1 MKSSIY
7 IRIALVYL
15 LVYAF
20 LYFLLS
26 SFYGRQSTSQVAGMV
41 QKKVNG
47 LIQNAFTG
55 QESFLE
61 LLKTSTSGIDYSQLP
76 KQENIELLIYRNGTL
91 VFWNG
96 NKISPP
102 DELMRGGEPVR
113 VYEEGG
119 NKFILISKVY
129 VTPFNSY
136 KVVQAIHLYSRLPI
150 SNRYVRTGPDEA
162 VFGPLKFYIGYSQ
175 AEDFYP
181 VKYKDK
187 VLFYVYSLNSGTE
200 VLSNEQLLLQLL
212 VFWLISFLFTAAL
225 FFAFRKGN
233 DKPVVKALVLVL
245 VLLSIRIG
253 MLANGFPSAYVTW
266 PAFDSRFFASSFIN
280 PTFGDL
286 LINLLIALIL
296 LRFLFNRSKQFSS
309 PGYWFGG
316 SFWPSISLQVLA
328 MMIPLAGGWLG
339 YDILYSIA
347 KNSAAVNDVTM
358 SLTITPLRI
367 MMKLTFLPVAYLF
380 FLCLQISG
388 HLQDRIKPMAR
399 KQFLYG
405 ALVLIICLV
414 GLLTQRMEW
423 IIVLVVISVVMF
435 LSANFKM
442 HRETSTLNF
451 RSYVYYTMVVLCIS
465 AFGGLAHTLATL
477 ERERFDKKKFGET
490 LLSENDIITE
500 FYLNDARNSI
510 RKDAYIINR
519 FLYPLVRKD
528 LIEGKIKRVHLPS
541 YFSKYDFHL
550 SLFDPSG
557 NPFPENEIQE
567 NYFQYRS
574 RLVKG
579 DNSTDFEDVYYINYL
594 GRQQLRKFYCCI
606 PISTRN
612 LSLGYMIME
621 LRVGTSAEYS
631 VYPELLIDERFG
643 SLSKSSSFS
652 FAVFQNEGL
661 AWVSGEFQKAS
672 WLTKELLSSPV
683 FYELGIVKDDQH
695 YLAVKGP
702 QNKVVVITSRYGLW
716 NSFYSNFSFY
726 LFNAVLILFLLLLV
740 GWLYYYSRGLPFN
753 FSTRIQLY
761 LNLYFLLPSIILSV
775 FIIGIIA
782 KGYQEELISSFQK
795 RAEVIASDFESSLQ
809 DYLDGQSNVGKLENE
824 LTQISNYNSCDINLY
839 STSGRL
845 LISTEPLL
853 IKYGLNSSL
862 INPLAYFN
870 IFSNGLPSITM
881 KERIGRLNYYA
892 VYLPLRS
899 TQNNTILGIIS
910 IPFFEASDEYE
921 RELIRVVNSVLNLF
935 AGIFLLFALTSFFIT
950 SNLLQPLRLIGGTLR
965 KTSLEGK
972 NLPLDWPVKDEIG
985 KLVEEY
991 NRMISNLDES
1001 KKLLA
1006 RTEKESAWREMAQQV
1021 AHEIKNPLTPMKL
1034 KLQTLQ
1040 RQAAMGDPAFNDR
1053 AKDTIALLLEQ
1064 IDNLANIAS
1073 SFYDFA
1079 RMPTPVLEPFDLVQ
1093 VAHNT
1098 VSLHNNTER
1107 QFVAFNSNREQ
1118 CIVNGDEKLMGQIIS
1133 NLIINALQSIPTGR
1147 VPKIAV
1153 SINGDKGRLV
1163 LTVEDNGSGIPEN
1176 IRDKVFLPNFSTK
1189 YYGSGIGLALAKRGV
1204 ESAGGSIYFK
1214 TREDLGTTFFIEL
1227 PLGQ

>member
-1 MKSSIY
+1 MKYTVY
-7 IRIALVYL
+7 IRIAVIYLIVYGL
-15 LVYAF
+15 IF
-20 LYFLLS
+20 FLLS
-26 SFYGRQSTSQVAGMV
+26 GYYGRQSTTQVAEKV
-41 QKKVNG
+41 QEKVNL
-47 LIQNAFTG
+47 LIINALEG
-55 QESFLE
+55 QDLFLSM
-61 LLKTSTSGIDYSQLP
+61 LKNSKSGIDYSQLTRQP
-76 KQENIELLIYRNGTL
+76 NIDLLVYRNGTL
-91 VFWNG
+91 VYWNG

-102 DELMRGGEPVR
+102 DEVMRGGNRVR

-150 SNRYVRTGPDEA
+150 SNRYVRTGPNEN
-162 VFGPLKFYIGYSQ
+162 VFGPLKFYIGYVQ

-181 VKYKDK
+181 VTYQNN
-187 VLFYVYSLNSGTE
+187 VLFYVYSLNTGVE
-200 VLSNEQLLLQLL
+200 ALSQQQLLLQILA
-212 VFWLISFLFTAAL
+212 FWLISFLFTSAL
-225 FFAFRKGN
+225 YFAFKRGN
-233 DKPVVKALVLVL
+233 DRPLLRALVLVV
-245 VLLSIRIG
+245 VLIAIRSA
-253 MLANGFPSAYVTW
+253 MLANSFPSAYVTW
-266 PAFDSRFFASSFIN
+266 PAFDPRYFASSIVN

-286 LINLLIALIL
+286 LINLFIALIIL
-296 LRFLFNRSKQFSS
+296 QYVFFRIKQIPSTII
-309 PGYWFGG
+309 WFKGSRAG
-316 SFWPSISLQVLA
+316 SFFLLILSLF
-328 MMIPLAGGWLG
+328 IPLLGGWLG

-347 KNSAAVNDVTM
+347 KNSAAVNDISM
-358 SLTITPLRI
+358 SLAITPLRV
-367 MMKLTFLPVAYLF
+367 MMKLTFLPLAYFF

-388 HLQDRIKPMAR
+388 YLQEHIQPFR
-399 KQFLYG
+399 KVQ
-405 ALVLIICLV
+405 LIYVGILLGITIL
-414 GLLTQRMEW
+414 GLLSGRMEW
-423 IIVLVVISVVMF
+423 IMVLVIVSVVM
-435 LSANFKM
+435 LLCSLFKM

-451 RSYVYYTMVVLCIS
+451 RSYVYYTMVVLCFS
-465 AFGGLAHTLATL
+465 AFGGLAHSLATL
-477 ERERFDKKKFGET
+477 ERERFDKKKFGDT

-557 NPFPENEIQE
+557 NPFPDNEIQE

-594 GRQQLRKFYCCI
+594 GRQQMRKFYCCI
-606 PISTRN
+606 PVSTRS

-621 LRVGTSAEYS
+621 LRVGSAEEYS

-643 SLSKSSSFS
+643 SLTKSSSFS
-652 FAVFQNEGL
+652 FAVFQNDEL
-661 AWVSGEFQKAS
+661 SWVSGEFQKAS
-672 WLTKELLSSPV
+672 WLNSEVLSDPM
-683 FYELGIVKDDQH
+683 FYELGLVRDDLH

-726 LFNAVLILFLLLLV
+726 LFNAVLILFMLLLAS
-740 GWLYYYSRGLPFN
+740 WLYYYSQGLPFN

-782 KGYQEELISSFQK
+782 KGYQEELINSFQK

-809 DYLDGQSNVGKLENE
+809 DYLDGQSNVTKLEKE
-824 LTQISNYNSCDINLY
+824 LTLISNYNSCDINLF

-862 INPLAYFN
+862 INPEAYFS
-870 IFSNGLPSITM
+870 IFSSGLPSITL
-881 KERIGRLNYYA
+881 KEKIGRLNYYS

-950 SNLLQPLRLIGGTLR
+950 SNLLQPIRLIGGTLR

-991 NRMISNLDES
+991 NRMIYNLDES

-1006 RTEKESAWREMAQQV
+1006 QTEKESAWREMAQQV

-1040 RQAAMGDPAFNDR
+1040 RHAVLGDPSFNER
-1053 AKDTIALLLEQ
+1053 AKETIALLLEQ
-1064 IDNLANIAS
+1064 IENLANIAS

-1079 RMPTPVLEPFDLVQ
+1079 RMPTPALEPFDLVL
-1093 VAHNT
+1093 VAQNT
-1098 VSLHNNTER
+1098 VKLHNNSDE
-1107 QFVAFNSNREQ
+1107 QFVFFHSNLKN
-1118 CIVNGDEKLMGQIIS
+1118 CTVNGDEKLMGQIVS
-1133 NLIINALQSIPTGR
+1133 NLIINALQSIPGDR
-1147 VPKIAV
+1147 VPKV
-1153 SINGDKGRLV
+1153 LV
-1163 LTVEDNGSGIPEN
+1163 NVEATGNKVVLSVKDNGTGIPEG
-1176 IRDKVFLPNFSTK
+1176 IHSKVFLPNFSTK
-1189 YYGSGIGLALAKRGV
+1189 YYGSGIGLALARRGV
-1204 ESAGGSIYFK
+1204 ESAGGSIYFE
-1214 TREDLGTTFFIEL
+1214 TVEDIGTTFFIEL
-1227 PLGQ
+1227 PLRQ